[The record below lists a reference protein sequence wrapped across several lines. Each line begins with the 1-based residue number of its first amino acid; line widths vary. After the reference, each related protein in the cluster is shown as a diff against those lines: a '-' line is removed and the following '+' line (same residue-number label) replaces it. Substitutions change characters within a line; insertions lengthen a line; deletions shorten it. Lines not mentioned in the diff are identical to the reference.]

1 MAVFRDVDVNC
12 VSRNQP
18 GGSAKNVPAAC
29 GKIGVP
35 LLLVW
40 LVYRK
45 QKNFKNHL
53 VKRGNKKQ

>member
-12 VSRNQP
+12 VSRKQP
-18 GGSAKNVPAAC
+18 GGSAKNVPAAS

-53 VKRGNKKQ
+53 VK